1 MSRIMD
7 KAFTWRQSS
16 YIRCYQQFPEK
27 RQWYAWW
34 KLIKNLTFFGQQ
46 RLKKTLGDW
55 INTADKIRTRYQAY
69 RTENQI
75 YERKYNHF
83 IKSDITEY
91 NTLAENKSTVRTLP
105 ENAIPCRD
113 LLETP

>member
-1 MSRIMD
+1 MLSTISRETSMVRMVETDQEFNI
-7 KAFTWRQSS
+7 FWTT
-16 YIRCYQQFPEK
+16 E
-27 RQWYAWW
+27 
-34 KLIKNLTFFGQQ
+34 T
-46 RLKKTLGDW
+46 KKTLGNW

>member
-1 MSRIMD
+1 MVETDQEFNI
-7 KAFTWRQSS
+7 FWT
-16 YIRCYQQFPEK
+16 
-27 RQWYAWW
+27 
-34 KLIKNLTFFGQQ
+34 TGT
-46 RLKKTLGDW
+46 KKTLGDW

-75 YERKYNHF
+75 YERKDNHF

-105 ENAIPCRD
+105 ENAIPCRVPFRNAIG
-113 LLETP
+113 TPFQRKSEEIHSIKPQSTSKEVI